1 MNARFFVVFSV
12 LLLIVSCRKP
22 AAPPPPAPTVQ
33 VTDVIQRD
41 VPVYGEWVGT
51 LDGFVNADIKPQV
64 GGYVLKRV
72 YREGSSVGEGQLLF
86 VIDPRNYKD
95 ALDQASSTLDRNIAT
110 LAKAQLDVKRDK
122 QLIGNQAITRQQLDN
137 DVAAELEAAANV
149 ASARAALRQAKLN
162 HGWTQVTSP
171 LAAIAGIAKVQVGDL
186 VNTST
191 VMTTVSQVDPIKVQF
206 NLSEIEYLHSVQGN
220 KRWVEAGESGE
231 RNLQLMLADGTV
243 YPHPGVVIVIN
254 RQVDQQTGTIAV
266 QGAFPNPGNVLRP
279 GQYAKVR
286 AALNTRK
293 NALLVP
299 QRAVS
304 ELQGS
309 YQVGIVGSDDKVDI
323 RVVRT
328 AEQVGPLV
336 VIENGVSAGEKVIV
350 SNLTRL
356 RPGVQVRAVP
366 SSDNATASSA
376 APSPGGPTPR
386 GE

>member
-12 LLLIVSCRKP
+12 LLLVFSCRKP

-33 VTDVIQRD
+33 VTEVIQRD
-41 VPVYGEWVGT
+41 VPIYGEWVGT
-51 LDGFVNADIKPQV
+51 LDGFVNAEIRPQV
-64 GGYVLKRV
+64 AGYVLKRE
-72 YREGSSVGEGQLLF
+72 YREGTFVRDGQLLF

-110 LAKAQLDVKRDK
+110 LAKAQLDVVRDK
-122 QLIGNQAITRQQLDN
+122 KLITEEAITRQQLDN
-137 DVAAELEAAANV
+137 DLAAELEAAANV

-206 NLSEIEYLHSVQGN
+206 NLSEIEYLHSVQGD

-243 YPHPGVVIVIN
+243 YPYPGVVIVIN

-279 GQYAKVR
+279 GQYGKVR
-286 AALNTRK
+286 AALRTRT
-293 NALLVP
+293 NAFLVP
-299 QRAVS
+299 QRAVT

-309 YQVGIVGSDDKVDI
+309 YQVGIVESDGKVDI
-323 RVVRT
+323 RAVRT

-336 VIENGVSAGEKVIV
+336 VVENGVTAGEKVIV
-350 SNLTRL
+350 SSLVRL
-356 RPGVQVRAVP
+356 RPGTQVRAVP
-366 SSDNATASSA
+366 ASDNATASA
-376 APSPGGPTPR
+376 APSPDGSSPR
-386 GE
+386 GQ